1 MATEERLI
9 LKARAKINLCLNVT
23 GKEGDKH
30 ALDTII
36 FPVGLSDEVV
46 MEKSPSFLLTY
57 DGKVSPYDDDVVVRA
72 VNLLKSYFDGG
83 IKVDIKKRIPEKA
96 GIGGSSADAAA
107 VVKGLETLYGFTVDG
122 EVLERIGSDV
132 PAMYFG
138 SPCRMVGTGK
148 TVLPVD
154 APETIRFVLVTG
166 ATGVSTKNCFDL
178 YDKIGGERGDVED
191 VLKKLSSGEYFTP
204 VNALERSAKTLSP
217 EIGEVLTAVKKSGF
231 YGGMTGSGSGVFGY
245 EYSETAFSEN
255 LAKLKTMLSEKYR
268 ITTF

>member
-9 LKARAKINLCLNVT
+9 LEARAKINLCLNVT

-30 ALDTII
+30 TLDTII
-36 FPVGLSDEVV
+36 FPVGLCDEVV

-57 DGKVSPYDDDVVVRA
+57 DGKVNPYDNDVVIKA

-83 IKVDIKKRIPEKA
+83 VKIDVKKRIPERA

-107 VVKGLETLYGFTVDG
+107 VVKGLEILYGFTADY

-132 PAMYFG
+132 PCMYFDR
-138 SPCRMVGTGK
+138 PCRMVGTGK
-148 TVLPVD
+148 TVFPID
-154 APETIRFVLVTG
+154 APEKIRFVLVTG
-166 ATGVSTKNCFDL
+166 AKGVSTKECFDL
-178 YDKIGGERGDVED
+178 YDEIGGERGDVDD
-191 VLKKLSSGEYFTP
+191 VLKKLSAGEYFTP
-204 VNALERSAKTLSP
+204 VNALERSATMLSP
-217 EIGEVLTAVKKSGF
+217 EIGEVLSAVKSSGF

-255 LAKLKTMLSEKYR
+255 LAKLKTTLSKKYR